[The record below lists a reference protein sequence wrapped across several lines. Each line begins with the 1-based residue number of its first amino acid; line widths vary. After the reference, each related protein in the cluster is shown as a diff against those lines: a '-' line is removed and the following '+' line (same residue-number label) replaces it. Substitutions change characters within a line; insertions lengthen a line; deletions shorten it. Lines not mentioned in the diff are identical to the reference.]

1 MRLPCRTPEDPRR
14 PRTPEPYATPAPT
27 RRLPTPCA
35 RPYVPAPTRGAVR
48 AAETGISPEKSVARS
63 APMRCIPL
71 YQQTNP
77 ITVTTTA
84 CQSRAVA
91 SPPVGTRRNEPP
103 SSSSPSSADSTAATP
118 QTVAE
123 RSFGPSGR
131 RTGTA
136 RTAKPTSPASAPTEN
151 STPARSV
158 RPQPWTANAP
168 TATRPAAYSVTRD
181 GRRPSRSGTSTPTT
195 IGAQPTKTP
204 GTAGSAVCSAV
215 RTARLNPTMPTAAS
229 RAIRPHWR
237 RVRRRSRAVAESG
250 SRRRNGMSS
259 SAASP

>member
-1 MRLPCRTPEDPRR
+1 M
-14 PRTPEPYATPAPT
+14 TPEPYATPAPT
-27 RRLPTPCA
+27 RRLPAPWA
-35 RPYVPAPTRGAVR
+35 RPYVPAPTSGAVR
-48 AAETGISPEKSVARS
+48 AAETGIRPEKSVARS

-77 ITVTTTA
+77 ITVTTAA
-84 CQSRAVA
+84 CHSRAAV

-103 SSSSPSSADSTAATP
+103 SSSRPSSAASTAATT

-123 RSFGPSGR
+123 SSFGPSGR
-131 RTGTA
+131 STATA

-158 RPQPWTANAP
+158 RPQPCTVNAP
-168 TATRPAAYSVTRD
+168 TATSPAAYSVTRD
-181 GRRPSRSGTSTPTT
+181 GRRPSSSGTSTPTT

-204 GTAGSAVCSAV
+204 GTAGSADCSAA

-229 RAIRPHWR
+229 STIRPHWR
-237 RVRRRSRAVAESG
+237 RVRRRSRAVAESE
-250 SRRRNGMSS
+250 SRRRIGTSR
-259 SAASP
+259 SAARPYRSAWPPANG